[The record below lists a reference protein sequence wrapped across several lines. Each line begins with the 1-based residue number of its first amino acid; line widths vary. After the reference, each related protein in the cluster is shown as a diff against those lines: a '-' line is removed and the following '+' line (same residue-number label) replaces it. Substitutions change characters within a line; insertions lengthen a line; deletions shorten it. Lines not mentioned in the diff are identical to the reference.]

1 MPDRSTR
8 AEWLSERTGL
18 TLLALVS
25 AVLATLILL
34 PYLQYIL
41 LGVVLAYI
49 LMPAQRRLERT
60 VGSMTAALTLVVVAI
75 LAILLPML
83 YVLAVALREALQ
95 VLAAVQDGS
104 LGMDDLER
112 RLEVI
117 GQPDDLIE
125 LFETYQEPIGTAA
138 QGLATSGIE
147 LVSGLPGLLIGLTV
161 TVFVLFALLRDGDR
175 LVAWIRHVLPIDDD
189 IQRALLADLDQLMWA
204 SVVGNVVVA
213 AIQAVALGIGL
224 AVLGV
229 PAVVLLTVATF
240 VLALLPLIGAFGVWV
255 PVSLYLL
262 AAGDIVGAVA
272 LVVYGSVVS
281 ASDTYL
287 RPALIGRTSALN
299 SAIIVVGI
307 FGGIVVFG
315 AVGLFVG
322 PVVLGGAKVTLD
334 AFARE
339 RTAETSAEPGL
350 EDGEETEDPAV
361 DTAHETGIRTDV
373 GEESNGGGDGAREAP
388 VDAGDGS
395 SDETGAESADVTSLE
410 STDVAGS
417 SGESGVD
424 AEDDRPAETDNDSA
438 AGTDTDR

>member
-1 MPDRSTR
+1 MPDRSSR
-8 AEWLSERTGL
+8 PEWLSERTGL
-18 TLLALVS
+18 ALLALVS
-25 AVLATLILL
+25 AILATLILL
-34 PYLQYIL
+34 PYLQYVL

-60 VGSMTAALTLVVVAI
+60 VSSMTAALTLVVVAI

-83 YVLAVALREALQ
+83 YVLAVALREAIEL
-95 VLAAVQDGS
+95 LTAVQDGT
-104 LGMDDLER
+104 LGMADVER
-112 RLEVI
+112 RLEVV
-117 GQPDDLIE
+117 GQPDDLVE

-175 LVAWIRHVLPIDDD
+175 LIVWTRHVLPIDDD
-189 IQRALLADLDQLMWA
+189 IQRELLADLDQLMWA
-204 SVVGNVVVA
+204 SVVGNVIVA

-224 AVLGV
+224 AILGV

-262 AAGDIVGAVA
+262 VAGDPVGAVA
-272 LVVYGSVVS
+272 LVVYGSIVS

-339 RTAETSAEPGL
+339 RAAAAGAEPGL
-350 EDGEETEDPAV
+350 EETEETEDPAV
-361 DTAHETGIRTDV
+361 DTEEESGIRTGADDDSD
-373 GEESNGGGDGAREAP
+373 EEGDGARKTP
-388 VDAGDGS
+388 VDTGD
-395 SDETGAESADVTSLE
+395 E
-410 STDVAGS
+410 STDRTAD
-417 SGESGVD
+417 EPTD
-424 AEDDRPAETDNDSA
+424 ETADGPNGGADSA
-438 AGTDTDR
+438 TDSGG

>member
-1 MPDRSTR
+1 MPDRSSR
-8 AEWLSERTGL
+8 SEWLSERTGL
-18 TLLALVS
+18 ALLALVS
-25 AVLATLILL
+25 AILATLILL
-34 PYLQYIL
+34 PYLQYVL

-60 VGSMTAALTLVVVAI
+60 VGSMTAALTLVAVAI

-83 YVLAVALREALQ
+83 YVLAVALREALE
-95 VLAAVQDGS
+95 LLTAVQEGS
-104 LGMDDLER
+104 LGMADVER
-112 RLEVI
+112 RLEIV
-117 GQPDDLIE
+117 GQPDDLID

-175 LVAWIRHVLPIDDD
+175 LIVWTRHVLPIDDD
-189 IQRALLADLDQLMWA
+189 IQRELLADLDQLMWA
-204 SVVGNVVVA
+204 SVVGNVIVA

-224 AVLGV
+224 AILGV

-262 AAGDIVGAVA
+262 VAGDPVGAVA
-272 LVVYGSVVS
+272 LVVYGSIVS

-339 RTAETSAEPGL
+339 RAAGAGAEPGL
-350 EDGEETEDPAV
+350 EETEETEDPAV
-361 DTAHETGIRTDV
+361 DTEEESGIRTGADDDSD
-373 GEESNGGGDGAREAP
+373 EEGDGARKTP
-388 VDAGDGS
+388 VDTGD
-395 SDETGAESADVTSLE
+395 E
-410 STDVAGS
+410 STDRAAD
-417 SGESGVD
+417 EPTD
-424 AEDDRPAETDNDSA
+424 ETADGPNGGADSA
-438 AGTDTDR
+438 TDSGG

>member
-1 MPDRSTR
+1 MPDRSSR
-8 AEWLSERTGL
+8 SEWLSERTGL
-18 TLLALVS
+18 ALLALVS
-25 AVLATLILL
+25 AILATLILL
-34 PYLQYIL
+34 PYLQYVL

-60 VGSMTAALTLVVVAI
+60 VGSMTAALTLVAVAI

-83 YVLAVALREALQ
+83 YVLAVALREALE
-95 VLAAVQDGS
+95 LLTAVQEGS
-104 LGMDDLER
+104 LGMADVER
-112 RLEVI
+112 RLEIV

-175 LVAWIRHVLPIDDD
+175 LVAWVRYVLPIDDD
-189 IQRALLADLDQLMWA
+189 IQRELLADLDQLMWA

-224 AVLGV
+224 AFLGV

-262 AAGDIVGAVA
+262 VVGDIVGAVV
-272 LVVYGSVVS
+272 LVVYGSIVS

-339 RTAETSAEPGL
+339 RAAETVAEPGL
-350 EDGEETEDPAV
+350 EETEKTEDPAV
-361 DTAHETGIRTDV
+361 DTERETGIRTDADDDSD
-373 GEESNGGGDGAREAP
+373 EEGDGARETP
-388 VDAGDGS
+388 TDTPEKSTDGTPEGS
-395 SDETGAESADVTSLE
+395 TDETADGPNGGAD
-410 STDVAGS
+410 STTDS
-417 SGESGVD
+417 SG
-424 AEDDRPAETDNDSA
+424 
-438 AGTDTDR
+438 